1 MLMLSFELGNS
12 RYAIPARD
20 VVEVTPRVRLE
31 PLARTPDYVAG
42 LLNYRGEHV
51 PVIDLCQLINRERC
65 RNSLT
70 TRIILVPFSGANGA
84 TGTLGLLAEAVT
96 ETLRIEASAFA
107 DTGVKVDAAPFL
119 GRAAHSHQGLV
130 RSISVAE
137 LLPDNLQSQLFAAT
151 VP

>member
-1 MLMLSFELGNS
+1 MLMLLFQLGNS
-12 RYAIPARD
+12 RYAIPARE

-31 PLARTPDYVAG
+31 PLAGTPDYVAG

-51 PVIDLCQLINRERC
+51 PVIDLCQLINSERC

-96 ETLRIEASAFA
+96 ETLRIEESAFA
-107 DTGVKVDAAPFL
+107 DTGVKVDTAPYL
-119 GRAAHSHQGLV
+119 GRAAHSSQGMV
-130 RSISVAE
+130 RSITVAD
-137 LLPDNLQSQLFAAT
+137 LLPQQLRAQLFASA
-151 VP
+151 VH

>member
-1 MLMLSFELGNS
+1 MLMLLFQLGNS

-31 PLARTPDYVAG
+31 PLASTPDYVAG

-70 TRIILVPFSGANGA
+70 TRIILVPFSGPNGA

-96 ETLRIEASAFA
+96 ETLWIEESAFA

-119 GRAAHSHQGLV
+119 GQAAHSSQGVV

-151 VP
+151 VA

>member
-1 MLMLSFELGNS
+1 MLMLLFQLGNS
-12 RYAIPARD
+12 RYAIPARE

-31 PLARTPDYVAG
+31 PLASTPEYVAG

-51 PVIDLCQLINRERC
+51 PVIDLCQLINSEPC

-96 ETLRIEASAFA
+96 ETLRIEESAFA
-107 DTGVKVDAAPFL
+107 DTGVKVDEAPFL
-119 GRAAHSHQGLV
+119 GQAAHSSQGVV
-130 RSISVAE
+130 RSVSVAD
-137 LLPDNLQSQLFAAT
+137 LLPHQLRAQLFASA
-151 VP
+151 VH

>member
-1 MLMLSFELGNS
+1 MLMLLFQLGNS
-12 RYAIPARD
+12 RYAIPARE

-31 PLARTPDYVAG
+31 PLAGTPDYVAG

-51 PVIDLCQLINRERC
+51 PAIDLCQLINSERC

-96 ETLRIEASAFA
+96 ETLRIEESAFA
-107 DTGVKVDAAPFL
+107 DTGVKVDTAPYL
-119 GRAAHSHQGLV
+119 GRAAHSSQGMV
-130 RSISVAE
+130 RSITVAD
-137 LLPDNLQSQLFAAT
+137 LLPQQLRAQLFASA
-151 VP
+151 VH

>member
-1 MLMLSFELGNS
+1 MLRLLFQLGNS
-12 RYAIPARD
+12 RYAIPARE

-31 PLARTPDYVAG
+31 PLANTPDYVAG

-51 PVIDLCQLINRERC
+51 PVIDLCQLINNERC

-96 ETLRIEASAFA
+96 ETLWIEESAFA
-107 DTGVKVDAAPFL
+107 DTGVTVDTAPYL
-119 GRAAHSHQGLV
+119 GRAAHSSQGMV
-130 RSISVAE
+130 RSINVAD
-137 LLPDNLQSQLFAAT
+137 LLPHQLRTQLFASA
-151 VP
+151 VH